1 MKKIYN
7 PKSDEVTNTIV
18 NGNPTGIANFVTPSR
33 PIYKT
38 IFETMLANFWN
49 PATVNITEDK
59 KAVKLLSEDEYR
71 AYELTFGKLIFND
84 SIVTNRLMDNVNPI
98 ITDPIANACIALQSG
113 QEATHSYSYAFIGD
127 DILGSTNIYNLFKT
141 DEKLLHLTQR
151 INSRYSVFDTNEEI
165 PDSSKSLVAIA
176 NLILE
181 GVSFPAGFV
190 VVWSLGNKMQGSANM
205 ITEISRDELNTHLP
219 LYVNIYKHIKED
231 TGVNFD
237 DVAKKWVEQAV
248 EDEIEFLEYSTTG
261 VMGFNTTSIK
271 DFMYWI
277 GDNRL
282 RELGIKSDYLY
293 NKNDGLIKLFKSYS
307 EHNSTKGN
315 FFETNVSAYSKQALD
330 MDF

>member
-1 MKKIYN
+1 MKTIYN
-7 PKSDEVTNTIV
+7 PESNEITNKIV
-18 NGNPTGIANFVTPSR
+18 NGNPNGIANFVKPSR
-33 PIYKT
+33 QIYKT

-59 KAVKLLSEDEYR
+59 RAVKLLSDDEYR

-98 ITDPIANACIALQSG
+98 ITDTIANACIALQSG

-127 DILGSTNIYNLFKT
+127 DILGSTEIYDLFKT
-141 DEKLLHLTQR
+141 DAKLLELTKR
-151 INSRYSVFDTNEEI
+151 INSRYSVFD
-165 PDSSKSLVAIA
+165 DGKDLSDGAKSLVAIA

-181 GVSFPAGFV
+181 GISFPAGFV

-231 TGVNFD
+231 TGVNLD
-237 DVAKKWVEQAV
+237 SVAKEWIERAV
-248 EDEIEFLEYSTTG
+248 EDEIEFLRYSTNG
-261 VMGFNTTSIK
+261 VMGFNTTSIR

-282 RELGIKSDYLY
+282 RELGIKSDYKY
-293 NKNDGLIKLFKSYS
+293 NKNDGLIKVFKSYS
-307 EHNSTKGN
+307 EHNLTKGN

-330 MDF
+330 MEF

>member
-1 MKKIYN
+1 MKTIYN
-7 PKSDEVTNTIV
+7 PKSDEITNKIV
-18 NGNPTGIANFVTPSR
+18 NGNPSGIANFVKPSR
-33 PIYKT
+33 QIYKT

-59 KAVKLLSEDEYR
+59 RAVKLLSDDEYR
-71 AYELTFGKLIFND
+71 SYELTFGKLIFND

-98 ITDPIANACIALQSG
+98 ITDTIANACIALQSG

-127 DILGSTNIYNLFKT
+127 DILGSTDIYELFKT
-141 DEKLLHLTQR
+141 DAQLLELTKR
-151 INSRYSVFDTNEEI
+151 INSRYSVFDKNEALT
-165 PDSSKSLVAIA
+165 DSDKSLVAIA

-231 TGVNFD
+231 TGVNLD
-237 DVAKKWVEQAV
+237 DIAKKWIEKAV
-248 EDEIEFLEYSTTG
+248 EDEIEFLEYSTRG
-261 VMGFNTTSIK
+261 VMGFNPTSIK

-282 RELGIKSDYLY
+282 RELNIKSNYKY
-293 NKNDGLIKLFKSYS
+293 NRNDGLIKIFKSYS

-330 MDF
+330 MEF